1 MNYLIL
7 YFEFFKIGLFSV
19 GGGLATI
26 PFLQDLASKYDWLT
40 LHNLADYIA
49 ISESTPGPIGIN
61 TATFVGYNSGGIFG
75 GIIAVLGI
83 VTPSIII
90 ITIIAHYF
98 QRFNEKPFIQNG
110 FYALRPAVVGLIGAA
125 GYEVAKVSLF
135 HLERFTES
143 QTLLSMFNFK
153 AIILFLIIIYLM
165 KRFKKHPVVYLSLG
179 AVVGIIFKF

>member
-7 YFEFFKIGLFSV
+7 YFEFFKIGLFSI

-26 PFLQDLASKYDWLT
+26 PFLQDLARKYDWLT
-40 LHNLADYIA
+40 LTDLADYIA

-61 TATFVGYNSGGIFG
+61 TATFVGYGSAGIFG

-90 ITIIAHYF
+90 ITIIAYYF

-110 FYALRPAVVGLIGAA
+110 FYTLRPAVVGLIGAA

-135 HLERFTES
+135 NIEMFTET
-143 QTLLSMFNFK
+143 QTFISMLDFK
-153 AIILFLIIIYLM
+153 AIIFFLIIIYLM

-179 AVVGIIFKF
+179 AIVGIIFNF